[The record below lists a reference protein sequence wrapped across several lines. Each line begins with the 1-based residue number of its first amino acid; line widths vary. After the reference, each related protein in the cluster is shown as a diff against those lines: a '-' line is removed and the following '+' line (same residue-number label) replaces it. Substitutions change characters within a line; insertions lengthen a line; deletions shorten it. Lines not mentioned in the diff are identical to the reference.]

1 MRPFLLTSKIS
12 VPHLPPGYT
21 ARPRLDDLWEKW
33 AKRKLWVVTAGAG
46 YGKTSFLAAHAHANK
61 ATTIWYA
68 ADEVDQDVTVFCV
81 HLNEAL
87 HLETK
92 ELASGWTDPTDPRTQ
107 SQMLAGIVQ
116 ALQNRPEET
125 LLVFDDLHLLRT
137 AGQTQR
143 FLERL
148 IQHLPGHCRVV
159 LASREPIEIAAG
171 RHGAQGKLARVTAK
185 DLAFREKELRAL
197 FMQRFPGHQLPAS
210 IAQRITLATEG
221 WAAGIEI
228 FLQAL
233 VGVSP
238 EEIGEALDDLISQGH
253 GWFDYFAQEVLR
265 RLDER
270 TRDFLLRSAV
280 LPRIEPRFCNQV
292 LRIRDSRAQL
302 SALCKRNMFTF
313 SLSGPELQYRYHHLF
328 REFLLAHLETYLS
341 STELQTLR
349 GRAAKGFIQS
359 EAWAEAAAC
368 LAEAGDS
375 KATLHLIEQQGE
387 KLLATGRNQ
396 VVQKALD
403 AVPPRMRA
411 QSPTALLLQGRILDI
426 HGQWDEAES
435 VYRRALRICKRK
447 ERRTELKSLIAQ
459 LLLKRGKYQACINLC
474 RKALADQAAKNTAV
488 GGALYAH
495 LGVALGEL
503 GRLEDGERHLQRARE
518 TYRKSHDLDGEGRAL
533 YLLAANIYYRR
544 GSYQQAK
551 DAARKSLLIFKRTK
565 NPGRLSLSL
574 GVLGFIAATTGVV
587 REAEEL
593 TQRALRIAHG
603 LDYQIVVGYCRYTL
617 GLSALVEKDFTRAQ
631 EHFESARQTGEQLGE
646 TSLRTLPR
654 LGQAEIDWCTGRFAR
669 ALENCRQI
677 VKELS
682 GTGDLLGEARAR
694 VLLGQMLWDGEPK
707 RAQYQWNQAEK
718 SLRAMGAHFDL
729 HRLLLLRLWAGS
741 YPQRTA
747 GEKLRELV
755 EGTAQHR
762 HDFLFTILER
772 EAAPAVLSMAL
783 REEVEPTF
791 CAGLLVQFGSPA
803 IPVLAELA
811 QESSA
816 VRGRVVD
823 ILSQLGGS
831 EAREVL
837 GKLASPLK
845 GEPDQA
851 AQLAAQELLR
861 QPATPLVIRAL
872 GPLEIQAGERRL
884 EHSAWRS
891 ARARRLLQLLLIHRF
906 RWVPRDVVLEAL
918 WPDADPDKSANS
930 LWQTMH
936 VLRRLL
942 EPDLKEARLSAY
954 VRLRDEA
961 CRLMPGEDYSFD
973 VELFESAVKNA
984 EKAWPNRKSANVETP
999 LRRAAELYRGDLFVE
1014 NPYEEFATAE
1024 RERLREML
1032 LRTLR
1037 RLLQLHT
1044 ERSNWEEAVITSR
1057 RALEVDS
1064 YQEDI
1069 HWFRVQ
1075 AHLRLGHRREALDA
1089 YHQYEEMLVREMGL
1103 LPSDRMRALA
1113 DQVVSLRLEQA

>member
-1 MRPFLLTSKIS
+1 MSPFLLTSKIS

-21 ARPRLDDLWEKW
+21 PRPRLDDLWKKW
-33 AKRKLWVVTAGAG
+33 DKRKLWVVTAGAG
-46 YGKTSFLAAHAHANK
+46 YGKSSFLAAHAHANTDK
-61 ATTIWYA
+61 TVWYA
-68 ADEVDQDVTVFCV
+68 ADEVDQDVTVFCA

-87 HLETK
+87 HLDAGKTAK
-92 ELASGWTDPTDPRTQ
+92 DSTDPQTQ
-107 SQMLAGIVQ
+107 GQMLARIVH
-116 ALQNRPEET
+116 ALQDRPDET
-125 LLVFDDLHLLRT
+125 LLVFDDLHLLRE

-159 LASREPIEIAAG
+159 LASREPIEMVAG
-171 RHGAQGKLARVTAK
+171 RHGAQSKLARITAK
-185 DLAFREKELRAL
+185 DLAFQEKELRSL
-197 FMQRFPGHQLPAS
+197 FLRRFPGRQLPTP
-210 IAQRITLATEG
+210 ITQRIIHSTEG

-233 VGVSP
+233 VGTSP
-238 EEIGEALDDLISQGH
+238 EEIGEALDELIAQGL
-253 GWFDYFAQEVLR
+253 GWFDYFAEEVLR
-265 RLDER
+265 RLDEK

-280 LPRIEPRFCNQV
+280 LPRIEPRLCN
-292 LRIRDSRAQL
+292 RILQIRNSRARL

-313 SLSGPELQYRYHHLF
+313 SLSGPEQQYRYHHLF
-328 REFLLAHLETYLS
+328 REFLLSRQETHLS

-349 GRAAKGFIQS
+349 RRAAKGLIES
-359 EAWAEAAAC
+359 GAWAEAAAC
-368 LAEAGDS
+368 LAEAGDN
-375 KATLHLIEQQGE
+375 KATLQLIEKQGE

-403 AVPPRMRA
+403 AIPRRMRA

-426 HGQWDEAES
+426 HGQWDEAEG

-447 ERRTELKSLIAQ
+447 GRQAELKSLIAQ
-459 LLLKRGKYQACINLC
+459 LLLKRGEYQACINLC
-474 RKALADQAAKNTAV
+474 RRALADKGTRTTAV

-503 GRLEDGERHLQRARE
+503 GRLEDGELHLQRAIE
-518 TYRKSHDLDGEGRAL
+518 TYRKNDDLDGEGWAL

-544 GSYQQAK
+544 GSYQQVK
-551 DAARKSLLIFKRTK
+551 DAARKSLLISKRTK

-574 GVLGFIAATTGVV
+574 GVLGFVAATTGAV

-593 TQRALRIAHG
+593 TMRALRIAHG
-603 LDYQIVVGYCRYTL
+603 LDYQIIVGYCRHTL
-617 GLSALVEKDFTRAQ
+617 GLSAMVEKDFARAQ
-631 EHFESARQTGEQLGE
+631 ENFESARQTGEQLGE
-646 TSLRTLPR
+646 ATLRTLPR
-654 LGQAEIDWCTGRFAR
+654 LGQSEIDWCTGRFKR
-669 ALENCRQI
+669 AHESCQQI
-677 VKELS
+677 VKTLR

-718 SLRAMGAHFDL
+718 SLRAMGALFDL

-747 GEKLRELV
+747 GEKLRELI

-772 EAAPAVLSMAL
+772 EAAPAVLGMAL
-783 REEVEPTF
+783 REGVEPTF

-803 IPVLAELA
+803 IPVLSELA
-811 QESSA
+811 QESGA

-837 GKLASPLK
+837 GKLASPLR

-851 AQLAAQELLR
+851 AQQAAQELLR
-861 QPATPLVIRAL
+861 QPGTPLVVRGL
-872 GPLEIQAGERRL
+872 GPLEIQVGEL
-884 EHSAWRS
+884 QLGHAAWRS
-891 ARARRLLQLLLIHRF
+891 ARARRLLQLLLIHQF

-918 WPDADPDKSANS
+918 WPDADPEKSANS

-936 VLRRLL
+936 VLGRLL
-942 EPDLKEARLSAY
+942 EPDLQEARLSAY
-954 VRLRDEA
+954 VRVRDEA
-961 CRLMPGEDYSFD
+961 CRLMPGEDYTYD
-973 VELFESAVKNA
+973 VEQFESAVKEA
-984 EKAWPNRKSANVETP
+984 EKAWPKRKSADVETP

-1032 LRTLR
+1032 LRALG

-1044 ERSNWEEAVITSR
+1044 ERSNWEEVVFTSR
-1057 RALEVDS
+1057 RALEIDA
-1064 YQEDI
+1064 YQEEL

-1113 DQVVSLRLEQA
+1113 DQVVSLRSAQG